1 MPSFLRPVRQAFVS
15 MVVSYALSRHVTPL
29 FPLSGFALR
38 DHSQKM
44 ALSPTQRLEIEKREK
59 TIVSRALSFFPLSSL
74 PPTQKGLRLR
84 RREIMAY
91 YEKRTPIALAFFH
104 ASKVDQRPF
113 LWRAAGYFGLG
124 TCEKL
129 LALRASGDSF
139 NFHDFE
145 CLVLYAAVYPGVYC
159 LGAQRFTPS
168 VGELHD
174 VTIERF

>member
-1 MPSFLRPVRQAFVS
+1 
-15 MVVSYALSRHVTPL
+15 
-29 FPLSGFALR
+29 
-38 DHSQKM
+38 
-44 ALSPTQRLEIEKREK
+44 
-59 TIVSRALSFFPLSSL
+59 
-74 PPTQKGLRLR
+74 
-84 RREIMAY
+84 MAY
-91 YEKRTPIALAFFH
+91 
-104 ASKVDQRPF
+104 QRPF

-124 TCEKL
+124 TWEKL
-129 LALRASGDSF
+129 VALGASGESF